1 MGGIGAPPWESADQ
15 RRDQAVP
22 LADCC
27 GDDEPQIP
35 LAIIGTGGTQDAIPL
50 QINHNGVDGALV
62 VAGVHSHSPHDVGAG
77 LGSLLNQGGAD
88 CGAGQSGEVHW
99 SGVVN

>member
-1 MGGIGAPPWESADQ
+1 VPPPFGSADQ
-15 RRDQAVP
+15 SSDQAVP

-35 LAIIGTGGTQDAIPL
+35 LAIIGTGGTQDAVTL
-50 QINHNGVDGALV
+50 QINHNGVNGALV
-62 VAGVHSHSPHDVGAG
+62 AAGIHSHSPHDVGAG
-77 LGSLLNQGGAD
+77 LGSLLDQGGAD